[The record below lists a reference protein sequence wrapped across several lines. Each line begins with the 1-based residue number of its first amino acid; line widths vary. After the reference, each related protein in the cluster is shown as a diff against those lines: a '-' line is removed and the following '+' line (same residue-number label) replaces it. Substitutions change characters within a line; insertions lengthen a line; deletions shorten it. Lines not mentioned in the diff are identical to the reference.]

1 MPTYRVTDPQS
12 GRTLKLTGDSPPTEQ
27 ELNEIFSAKSSPEGI
42 QGTPIYQAIQGRVD
56 SGAGPEWS
64 AQYPN
69 LYGLYGAGKAVLR
82 TGLEAGGTALG
93 AAGGSF
99 VPVPGASLVGAGA
112 GYAVGKRGADVL
124 LGESPDMSA
133 GGIATDVA
141 LGGAM
146 QGAGNIIGKGVMKAM
161 PQSWIDKLYASSL
174 KLSTSPSVLP
184 IAERKEIINTGL
196 REGAVPNL
204 KGYEKILEKVDGL
217 NKQVEDII
225 SKAAGN
231 NESVSSTAVATRL
244 DALLAKGDRLQ
255 KVDPKFKE
263 SIEKVKAELLN
274 GPDQIPVAQAQEMKR
289 HIYKV
294 YRDYYG
300 IDDAT
305 AALVQGKKAV
315 ARGFKEE
322 IESLHPEIKGLNLT
336 EGELINFLDPF
347 GRAVA
352 RIQNRDLVGLGM
364 QMAPMTASAL
374 TAGSSAAAKMGM
386 IAKLVDTP
394 SIKARL
400 AILLHRAKAAGTSSV
415 RQAAGAATPT
425 AIIAGKNGE
434 D

>member
-1 MPTYRVTDPQS
+1 MAKEDWVENSDWVET
-12 GRTLKLTGDSPPTEQ
+12 PP
-27 ELNEIFSAKSSPEGI
+27 SGI
-42 QGTPIYQAIQGRVD
+42 QGSPVYQAIKQRVND
-56 SGAGPEWS
+56 GAGPEWS

-69 LYGLYGAGKAVLR
+69 LYGLYGAGRAVLR

-93 AAGGSF
+93 ATGGAF
-99 VPVPGASLVGAGA
+99 VPVPGASIVGAGA
-112 GYAVGKRGADVL
+112 GYAAGKRGADVL

-133 GGIATDVA
+133 GGIATDMA
-141 LGGAM
+141 LGGAT
-146 QGAGNIIGKGVMKAM
+146 QGAAGIIGKGVMKAM

-184 IAERKEIINTGL
+184 IAERQAAINTGL

-204 KGYEKILEKVDGL
+204 KGYEKVLEKIDGL
-217 NKQVEDII
+217 NSQIEGII
-225 SKAAGN
+225 GRAAGA
-231 NESVSSTAVATRL
+231 NETVSSTAIATRL
-244 DALLAKGDRLQ
+244 DSLIAKGDRLQ
-255 KVDPKFKE
+255 KVDPKFKDA
-263 SIEKVKAELLN
+263 IEKVKAELLD

-294 YRDYYG
+294 YKDYYG
-300 IDDAT
+300 MDDAT

-322 IESLHPEIKGLNLT
+322 IERLHPEIKGLNMS

-364 QMAPMTASAL
+364 QMAPMTATAL
-374 TAGSSAAAKMGM
+374 TGGSSAAAKAGF
-386 IAKLVDTP
+386 IAKMIDTP
-394 SIKARL
+394 SLKARL
-400 AILLHRAKAAGTSSV
+400 SILLNRAKEAGTSGV

-425 AIIAGKNGE
+425 AIIAGKNKE
-434 D
+434 E